1 MIGDRPY
8 MREPAYQTRRL
19 SASVIL
25 MIVITVA
32 FAFQQ
37 INAVYI
43 GKPLEGY
50 LALSRAGISRGFLW
64 QFLTFQ
70 FLHASFTHLL
80 FNLIGIWFLGRFVEE
95 RLGAPR
101 MLRIYFTCGVLGG
114 VLQMLM
120 AFVAPDFFGQWHVYG
135 ASAGVCGLLAAFA
148 TLEPEGTI
156 LLFFVVPVRA
166 RHLLMASI
174 GIAFFFTI
182 VPSDPGI
189 AHAAHLGGLLGGIAY
204 IRRGL
209 HWEHVF
215 SETLQARRSRPLR
228 INRELVRAPASKR
241 TFWQNAPPAEE
252 EELTPTD
259 FISQE
264 VDPILDK
271 ISAHGIHSLTER
283 ERKILES
290 ARAKMAKR

>member
-1 MIGDRPY
+1 

-25 MIVITVA
+25 MIVITIA
-32 FAFQQ
+32 FALQQ

-43 GKPLEGY
+43 GKPFEGY

-70 FLHASFTHLL
+70 FLHASFTHLF
-80 FNLIGIWFLGRFVEE
+80 FNLISIWFFGRFVEE

-120 AFVAPDFFGQWHVYG
+120 AFVAPGFFGQWHVYG

-148 TLEPEGTI
+148 TLEPDGTI

-209 HWEHVF
+209 HWEQIF

-228 INRELVRAPASKR
+228 INRELVRAPANKR
-241 TFWQNAPPAEE
+241 TFWQSAAPAAEE
-252 EELTPTD
+252 EDLTATD